1 MCTSFSSLANL
12 VGSFDASRT
21 WVQILLPKK
30 KKKKKNGYKEE
41 IERMMSN
48 ICAMLAKR
56 LKEKTKDNNN

>member
-1 MCTSFSSLANL
+1 MPQEHGFKSYY
-12 VGSFDASRT
+12 
-21 WVQILLPKK
+21 PKK
-30 KKKKKNGYKEE
+30 KKKNSYKEE

>member
-1 MCTSFSSLANL
+1 M
-12 VGSFDASRT
+12 GSNPIT
-21 WVQILLPKK
+21 Q
-30 KKKKKNGYKEE
+30 KKKKKNSYKEE